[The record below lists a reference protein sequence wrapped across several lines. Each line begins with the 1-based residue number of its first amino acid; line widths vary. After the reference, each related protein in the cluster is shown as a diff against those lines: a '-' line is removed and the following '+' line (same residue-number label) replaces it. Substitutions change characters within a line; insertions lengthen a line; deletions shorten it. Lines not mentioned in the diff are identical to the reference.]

1 LLWSRLR
8 DRQLGGFKFRRQAP
22 VGGRIVDFLC
32 PEKRLAIELDGS
44 GHGYSA
50 GERRD
55 RKRAIQLE
63 KHGLRIIRF
72 WNPQVLRDLEWVLDQ
87 IARSGEVA
95 LSQSNWL
102 FRRINSLGRFVC
114 PHCRAARV
122 RLSHRR
128 EESRSPVWID
138 GSAFLNPRIRL

>member
-87 IARSGEVA
+87 MLWELDPAKSRWAKATGSSA
-95 LSQSNWL
+95 
-102 FRRINSLGRFVC
+102 
-114 PHCRAARV
+114 
-122 RLSHRR
+122 
-128 EESRSPVWID
+128 ES
-138 GSAFLNPRIRL
+138 IR